1 VDTTLEKLDKM
12 TEAEKLFQQF
22 ASKGAADPDNAVSN
36 QQLFDAFVA
45 ARQPEIVEADVEEE
59 ISVQQ
64 PSGVTGGTLEEQMMA
79 AESEIPVLDAYGS
92 PIMPPPAQPKIDPDL
107 QDKLIAG
114 ADVIRSLASSATF
127 GAGGQVRGTV
137 EGIVN
142 AIFSDEK
149 YDPLTGPYK
158 IQEKAMQRG
167 LESTYIPSREL
178 SQQYLNESIDYLSQ
192 IPAFTPLVAEL
203 NAIRV
208 GLSAAAQAA
217 RYGGRPA
224 VQQMTGQMVRET
236 GREAFDVLPSP
247 VQTAGR
253 TVAGA
258 AQKGSDLVASGYD
271 FSRGRG
277 KSQDIYKTL
286 KSIPDSSTVAQYQL
300 INDRV
305 VADPLAVNAIDQ
317 GWDSAVLGSIKTSS
331 NKDKFQMTRMLGVF
345 EEGKIRADYAALNRP
360 EAVLGK
366 SMLDRV
372 NFLINQNKSS
382 GIEIGKIA
390 KQKLKGQKINVDPAV
405 GKLLQDLEEIK
416 VKVVLGNENGFL
428 RNPTISFDGSQLQA
442 DRSSQRLLRD
452 VMKYLNDV
460 DSTDALSVHELK
472 KFLDST
478 LVYGKKA
485 ANPIAPKIDEILK
498 GFRRNLNDSLN
509 VINKDYQAA
518 NKKFSETITALDA
531 IQDAV
536 GKKVE
541 FDSDRASD
549 AFGTALR
556 RVLSNYG
563 TRNSIIDSIDLVET
577 VARKYGMDIN
587 DDLIKQLVFVNEI
600 DRMFG
605 SVAPSSFKGQIEQA
619 AKKGLDF
626 ARSDAAN
633 KAFMIAVGAKD
644 LMKTKTSQKA
654 AIEAMKKLL
663 KRRSSQTKNDQGS
676 TQTLTDLERFNEQ

>member
-1 VDTTLEKLDKM
+1 M
-12 TEAEKLFQQF
+12 
-22 ASKGAADPDNAVSN
+22 
-36 QQLFDAFVA
+36 
-45 ARQPEIVEADVEEE
+45 
-59 ISVQQ
+59 
-64 PSGVTGGTLEEQMMA
+64 
-79 AESEIPVLDAYGS
+79 
-92 PIMPPPAQPKIDPDL
+92 
-107 QDKLIAG
+107 
-114 ADVIRSLASSATF
+114 
-127 GAGGQVRGTV
+127 
-137 EGIVN
+137 
-142 AIFSDEK
+142 
-149 YDPLTGPYK
+149 
-158 IQEKAMQRG
+158 
-167 LESTYIPSREL
+167 
-178 SQQYLNESIDYLSQ
+178 
-192 IPAFTPLVAEL
+192 
-203 NAIRV
+203 
-208 GLSAAAQAA
+208 
-217 RYGGRPA
+217 
-224 VQQMTGQMVRET
+224 
-236 GREAFDVLPSP
+236 
-247 VQTAGR
+247 
-253 TVAGA
+253 
-258 AQKGSDLVASGYD
+258 
-271 FSRGRG
+271 
-277 KSQDIYKTL
+277 
-286 KSIPDSSTVAQYQL
+286 
-300 INDRV
+300 
-305 VADPLAVNAIDQ
+305 ADPLAVNAIDQ

-360 EAVLGK
+360 EAVLGE

-382 GIEIGKIA
+382 GIQIGKIA

-485 ANPIAPKIDEILK
+485 ANPIAPKIDQILK

-676 TQTLTDLERFNEQ
+676 TQTLTDSESFNEQ

>member
-92 PIMPPPAQPKIDPDL
+92 PIMPPPAQPKIDPSF
-107 QDKLIAG
+107 QEKLIG
-114 ADVIRSLASSATF
+114 AAEVLMTLASGATT
-127 GAGGQVRGTV
+127 GAGGMVRGTL
-137 EGIVN
+137 EGLAEQILSGQFGTPE
-142 AIFSDEK
+142 AAQMI
-149 YDPLTGPYK
+149 Y
-158 IQEKAMQRG
+158 QKAMQRAG
-167 LESTYIPSREL
+167 EATYMPRTPVGQEYVQETSEVL
-178 SQQYLNESIDYLSQ
+178 SQL
-192 IPAFTPLVAEL
+192 PAMAPLVAETG
-203 NAIRV
+203 AIRA
-208 GLSAAAQAA
+208 GLAGAAQAA
-217 RYGGRPA
+217 RYGGRPS

-277 KSQDIYKTL
+277 QSQDLYKTL
-286 KSIPDSSTVAQYQL
+286 KSRPDSSTVAQYQL

-563 TRNSIIDSIDLVET
+563 TRNSIIDSIDLAET

-676 TQTLTDLERFNEQ
+676 TQTLTDSERFNEQ

>member
-1 VDTTLEKLDKM
+1 
-12 TEAEKLFQQF
+12 
-22 ASKGAADPDNAVSN
+22 
-36 QQLFDAFVA
+36 
-45 ARQPEIVEADVEEE
+45 
-59 ISVQQ
+59 
-64 PSGVTGGTLEEQMMA
+64 
-79 AESEIPVLDAYGS
+79 
-92 PIMPPPAQPKIDPDL
+92 MPPPAQPEIDPSF
-107 QDKLIAG
+107 QEKLIG
-114 ADVIRSLASSATF
+114 AAEVLMTLASGATF
-127 GAGGQVRGTV
+127 GAGGMVRGTL
-137 EGIVN
+137 EGLAEQILSGQFGTPE
-142 AIFSDEK
+142 AAQMIE
-149 YDPLTGPYK
+149 
-158 IQEKAMQRG
+158 QKAMQRAG
-167 LESTYIPSREL
+167 EATYMPRTPVGQEYVQETSDVLRQL
-178 SQQYLNESIDYLSQ
+178 
-192 IPAFTPLVAEL
+192 PAMAPLVAETG
-203 NAIRV
+203 AIRA
-208 GLSAAAQAA
+208 GLAGAAQAA

-277 KSQDIYKTL
+277 KSQDIYKDL

-360 EAVLGK
+360 EAVLGE

-485 ANPIAPKIDEILK
+485 ANPIAPKIDQILK

-676 TQTLTDLERFNEQ
+676 TQTLTDSERFNEQ

>member
-1 VDTTLEKLDKM
+1 MDTTLEKLDKM

-92 PIMPPPAQPKIDPDL
+92 PIMPPPAQPKIDPSF
-107 QDKLIAG
+107 QEKLIG
-114 ADVIRSLASSATF
+114 AAEVLMTLASGATT
-127 GAGGQVRGTV
+127 GAGGMVRGTL
-137 EGIVN
+137 EGLAEQILSGQFGTPE
-142 AIFSDEK
+142 AAQMIE
-149 YDPLTGPYK
+149 
-158 IQEKAMQRG
+158 QKAMQRAG
-167 LESTYIPSREL
+167 EATYMPRTPVGQEYVQETSEVL
-178 SQQYLNESIDYLSQ
+178 SQL
-192 IPAFTPLVAEL
+192 PAMAPLVAETG
-203 NAIRV
+203 AIRA
-208 GLSAAAQAA
+208 GLAGAAQAA

-224 VQQMTGQMVRET
+224 MQQMTGQMVRET

-277 KSQDIYKTL
+277 KSQDIYKDL
-286 KSIPDSSTVAQYQL
+286 KSKPDSSTVAQYQL

-360 EAVLGK
+360 EAVLGE

-382 GIEIGKIA
+382 GIQIGKIA

-485 ANPIAPKIDEILK
+485 ANPIAPKIDQILK

-676 TQTLTDLERFNEQ
+676 TQTLTDSERFNEQ

>member
-92 PIMPPPAQPKIDPDL
+92 PIMPPPAQPEIDPSF
-107 QDKLIAG
+107 QEKLIG
-114 ADVIRSLASSATF
+114 AAEVLMTLASGATT
-127 GAGGQVRGTV
+127 GAGGMVRGTL
-137 EGIVN
+137 EGLAEQILSGQFGTPE
-142 AIFSDEK
+142 AAQMIH
-149 YDPLTGPYK
+149 
-158 IQEKAMQRG
+158 QKAMQRAG
-167 LESTYIPSREL
+167 EATYMPRTPVGQEYVQETSEVL
-178 SQQYLNESIDYLSQ
+178 SQL
-192 IPAFTPLVAEL
+192 PAMAPLVAETG
-203 NAIRV
+203 AIRA
-208 GLSAAAQAA
+208 GLAGAAQAA

-277 KSQDIYKTL
+277 QSQDLYKTL
-286 KSIPDSSTVAQYQL
+286 KSRPDSSTVAQYQL

-360 EAVLGK
+360 EAVLGQ

-485 ANPIAPKIDEILK
+485 ANPIAPKIDQILK

-563 TRNSIIDSIDLVET
+563 TRNSIIDSIDLAET

-676 TQTLTDLERFNEQ
+676 TQTLTDSERFNEQ

>member
-36 QQLFDAFVA
+36 QQLFDAFVT

-59 ISVQQ
+59 IFVQQ

-92 PIMPPPAQPKIDPDL
+92 PIMPPPAQPKIDPSF
-107 QDKLIAG
+107 QEKLIG
-114 ADVIRSLASSATF
+114 AAEVLMTLASGATT
-127 GAGGQVRGTV
+127 GAGGMVRGTL
-137 EGIVN
+137 EGLAEQILSGQFGTPE
-142 AIFSDEK
+142 AAQMIE
-149 YDPLTGPYK
+149 
-158 IQEKAMQRG
+158 QKAMQRAG
-167 LESTYIPSREL
+167 EATYMPRTPVGQEYVQETSEVL
-178 SQQYLNESIDYLSQ
+178 SQL
-192 IPAFTPLVAEL
+192 PAMAPLVAETG
-203 NAIRV
+203 AIRA
-208 GLSAAAQAA
+208 GLAGAAQAA

-498 GFRRNLNDSLN
+498 SFRRNLNDSLN

-556 RVLSNYG
+556 KVLSNYG

-577 VARKYGMDIN
+577 VARKYGMNIN

-676 TQTLTDLERFNEQ
+676 TQTLTDSERFNEQ

>member
-92 PIMPPPAQPKIDPDL
+92 PIMPPPAQPEIDPSF
-107 QDKLIAG
+107 QEKLIG
-114 ADVIRSLASSATF
+114 AAEVLMTLASGATT
-127 GAGGQVRGTV
+127 GAGGMVRGTL
-137 EGIVN
+137 EGLAEQILSGQFGTPE
-142 AIFSDEK
+142 AAQMI
-149 YDPLTGPYK
+149 Y
-158 IQEKAMQRG
+158 QKAMQRAG
-167 LESTYIPSREL
+167 EATYMPRTPVGQEYVQETSEVL
-178 SQQYLNESIDYLSQ
+178 SQL
-192 IPAFTPLVAEL
+192 PAMAPLVAETG
-203 NAIRV
+203 AIRA
-208 GLSAAAQAA
+208 GLAGAAQAA

-277 KSQDIYKTL
+277 QSQDLYKTL
-286 KSIPDSSTVAQYQL
+286 KSRPDSSTVAQYQL

-563 TRNSIIDSIDLVET
+563 TRNSIIDSIDLAET

-676 TQTLTDLERFNEQ
+676 TQTLTDSERFNEQ

>member
-1 VDTTLEKLDKM
+1 MDTTLEKLDKM

-92 PIMPPPAQPKIDPDL
+92 PIMPPPAQPKIDPSF
-107 QDKLIAG
+107 QEKLIG
-114 ADVIRSLASSATF
+114 AAEVLMTLASGATT
-127 GAGGQVRGTV
+127 GAGGMVRGTL
-137 EGIVN
+137 EGLAEQILSGQFGTPE
-142 AIFSDEK
+142 AAQMIK
-149 YDPLTGPYK
+149 
-158 IQEKAMQRG
+158 QKAMQRAG
-167 LESTYIPSREL
+167 EATYMPRTPVGQEYVKETSEVL
-178 SQQYLNESIDYLSQ
+178 SQL
-192 IPAFTPLVAEL
+192 PAMAPLVAETG
-203 NAIRV
+203 AIRA
-208 GLSAAAQAA
+208 GLAGAAQAA

-277 KSQDIYKTL
+277 QSQDLYKTL
-286 KSIPDSSTVAQYQL
+286 KSRPDSSTVAQYQL

-485 ANPIAPKIDEILK
+485 ANPIAPKIDQILK

-676 TQTLTDLERFNEQ
+676 TQTLTDSERFNEQ

>member
-1 VDTTLEKLDKM
+1 MDTTLEKLDKM

-22 ASKGAADPDNAVSN
+22 ASKGAADPDNPVSN

-92 PIMPPPAQPKIDPDL
+92 PIMPPPAQPKIDPSF
-107 QDKLIAG
+107 QEKLIG
-114 ADVIRSLASSATF
+114 AAEVLMTLASGATT
-127 GAGGQVRGTV
+127 GAGGMVRGTL
-137 EGIVN
+137 EGLAEQILSGQFGTPE
-142 AIFSDEK
+142 AAQMIE
-149 YDPLTGPYK
+149 
-158 IQEKAMQRG
+158 QKAMQRAG
-167 LESTYIPSREL
+167 EATYMPRTPVGQEYVQETSEVL
-178 SQQYLNESIDYLSQ
+178 SQL
-192 IPAFTPLVAEL
+192 PAMAPLVAETG
-203 NAIRV
+203 AIRA
-208 GLSAAAQAA
+208 GLAGAAQAA

-277 KSQDIYKTL
+277 QSQDLYKTL
-286 KSIPDSSTVAQYQL
+286 KSRPDSSTVAQYQL

-360 EAVLGK
+360 EAVLGQ

-485 ANPIAPKIDEILK
+485 ANPIAPKIDQILK
-498 GFRRNLNDSLN
+498 SFRRNLNDSLN

-563 TRNSIIDSIDLVET
+563 TRNSIIDSIDLAET

-676 TQTLTDLERFNEQ
+676 TQTLTDSERFNEQ

>member
-1 VDTTLEKLDKM
+1 MDTTLEKLDKM

-92 PIMPPPAQPKIDPDL
+92 PIMPPPAQPKIDPSF
-107 QDKLIAG
+107 QEKLIG
-114 ADVIRSLASSATF
+114 AAEVLMTLASGATT
-127 GAGGQVRGTV
+127 GAGGMVRGTL
-137 EGIVN
+137 EGLAEQILSGQFGTPE
-142 AIFSDEK
+142 AAQMIE
-149 YDPLTGPYK
+149 
-158 IQEKAMQRG
+158 QKAMQRAG
-167 LESTYIPSREL
+167 EATYMPRTPVGQEYVQETSEVL
-178 SQQYLNESIDYLSQ
+178 SQL
-192 IPAFTPLVAEL
+192 PAMAPLVAETG
-203 NAIRV
+203 AIRA
-208 GLSAAAQAA
+208 GLAGAAQAA

-277 KSQDIYKTL
+277 KSQDIYKVL

-360 EAVLGK
+360 EAVLGQ

-563 TRNSIIDSIDLVET
+563 TRNSIIDSIDLAET

-676 TQTLTDLERFNEQ
+676 TQTLTDSERFNEQ

>member
-1 VDTTLEKLDKM
+1 MDTTLEKLDKM

-92 PIMPPPAQPKIDPDL
+92 PIMPPPAQPKIDPSF
-107 QDKLIAG
+107 QEKLIG
-114 ADVIRSLASSATF
+114 AAEVLMTLASGATT
-127 GAGGQVRGTV
+127 GAGGMVRGTL
-137 EGIVN
+137 EGLAEQILSGQFGTPE
-142 AIFSDEK
+142 AAQMIE
-149 YDPLTGPYK
+149 
-158 IQEKAMQRG
+158 QKAMQRAG
-167 LESTYIPSREL
+167 EATYMPRTPVGQEYVQETSDVLRQL
-178 SQQYLNESIDYLSQ
+178 
-192 IPAFTPLVAEL
+192 PAMAPLVAETG
-203 NAIRV
+203 AIRA
-208 GLSAAAQAA
+208 GLAGAAQAA

-277 KSQDIYKTL
+277 KSQDIYKDL

-360 EAVLGK
+360 EAVLGE

-485 ANPIAPKIDEILK
+485 ANPIAPKIDQILK

-676 TQTLTDLERFNEQ
+676 TQTLTDSERFNEQ

>member
-92 PIMPPPAQPKIDPDL
+92 PIMPPPAQPEIDPSF
-107 QDKLIAG
+107 QEKLIG
-114 ADVIRSLASSATF
+114 AAEVLMTLASGATT
-127 GAGGQVRGTV
+127 GAGGMVRGTL
-137 EGIVN
+137 EGLAEQILSGQFGTPE
-142 AIFSDEK
+142 AAQMI
-149 YDPLTGPYK
+149 Y
-158 IQEKAMQRG
+158 QKAMQRAG
-167 LESTYIPSREL
+167 EATYMPRTPVGQEYVQETSEVL
-178 SQQYLNESIDYLSQ
+178 SQL
-192 IPAFTPLVAEL
+192 PAMAPLVAETG
-203 NAIRV
+203 AIRA
-208 GLSAAAQAA
+208 GLAGAAQAA
-217 RYGGRPA
+217 RYGGRPS

-277 KSQDIYKTL
+277 QSQDLYKTL
-286 KSIPDSSTVAQYQL
+286 KSRPDSSTVAQYQL

-485 ANPIAPKIDEILK
+485 ANPIAPKIDQILK

-676 TQTLTDLERFNEQ
+676 TQTLTYSERFNEQ

>member
-92 PIMPPPAQPKIDPDL
+92 PIMPPPAQPKIDPSF
-107 QDKLIAG
+107 QEKLIG
-114 ADVIRSLASSATF
+114 AAEVLMTLASGATT
-127 GAGGQVRGTV
+127 GAGGMVRGTL
-137 EGIVN
+137 EGLAEQILSGQFGTPE
-142 AIFSDEK
+142 AAQMI
-149 YDPLTGPYK
+149 Y
-158 IQEKAMQRG
+158 QKAMQRAG
-167 LESTYIPSREL
+167 EATYMPRTPVGQEYVQETSEVL
-178 SQQYLNESIDYLSQ
+178 SQL
-192 IPAFTPLVAEL
+192 PAMAPLVAETG
-203 NAIRV
+203 AIRA
-208 GLSAAAQAA
+208 GLAGAAQAA
-217 RYGGRPA
+217 RYGGRPS

-277 KSQDIYKTL
+277 QNLKTYTRLL
-286 KSIPDSSTVAQYQL
+286 KSRPDSSTVAQYQL

-676 TQTLTDLERFNEQ
+676 TQTLTDSERFNEQ

>member
-1 VDTTLEKLDKM
+1 MDTTLEKLDKM

-22 ASKGAADPDNAVSN
+22 ASKGAADPDNPVSN

-92 PIMPPPAQPKIDPDL
+92 PIMPPPAQPKIDPSF
-107 QDKLIAG
+107 QEKLIG
-114 ADVIRSLASSATF
+114 AAEVLMTLASGATT
-127 GAGGQVRGTV
+127 GAGGMVRGTL
-137 EGIVN
+137 EGLAEQILSGQFGTPE
-142 AIFSDEK
+142 AAQMIE
-149 YDPLTGPYK
+149 
-158 IQEKAMQRG
+158 QKAMQRAG
-167 LESTYIPSREL
+167 EATYMPRTPVGQEYVQETSEVL
-178 SQQYLNESIDYLSQ
+178 SQL
-192 IPAFTPLVAEL
+192 PAMAPLVAETG
-203 NAIRV
+203 AIRA
-208 GLSAAAQAA
+208 GLAGAAQAA
-217 RYGGRPA
+217 RYGGRPS

-277 KSQDIYKTL
+277 QSQDLYKTL
-286 KSIPDSSTVAQYQL
+286 KSRPDSSTVAQYQL

-360 EAVLGK
+360 EAVLGQ

-485 ANPIAPKIDEILK
+485 ANPIAPKIDQILK
-498 GFRRNLNDSLN
+498 SFRRNLNDSLN

-563 TRNSIIDSIDLVET
+563 TRNSIIDSIDLAET

-676 TQTLTDLERFNEQ
+676 TQTLTDSERFNEQ

>member
-1 VDTTLEKLDKM
+1 
-12 TEAEKLFQQF
+12 
-22 ASKGAADPDNAVSN
+22 
-36 QQLFDAFVA
+36 
-45 ARQPEIVEADVEEE
+45 
-59 ISVQQ
+59 
-64 PSGVTGGTLEEQMMA
+64 MA
-79 AESEIPVLDAYGS
+79 
-92 PIMPPPAQPKIDPDL
+92 
-107 QDKLIAG
+107 
-114 ADVIRSLASSATF
+114 
-127 GAGGQVRGTV
+127 
-137 EGIVN
+137 
-142 AIFSDEK
+142 
-149 YDPLTGPYK
+149 
-158 IQEKAMQRG
+158 
-167 LESTYIPSREL
+167 
-178 SQQYLNESIDYLSQ
+178 
-192 IPAFTPLVAEL
+192 PLVAETG
-203 NAIRV
+203 AIRA
-208 GLSAAAQAA
+208 GLAGAAQAA

-277 KSQDIYKTL
+277 KSQDIYKVL

-485 ANPIAPKIDEILK
+485 ANPIAPKIDQILK

-676 TQTLTDLERFNEQ
+676 TQTLTDSERFNEQ

>member
-1 VDTTLEKLDKM
+1 MDTTLEKLDKM

-92 PIMPPPAQPKIDPDL
+92 PIMPPPAQPKIDPSF
-107 QDKLIAG
+107 QEKLIG
-114 ADVIRSLASSATF
+114 AAEVLMTLASGATT
-127 GAGGQVRGTV
+127 GAGGMVRGTL
-137 EGIVN
+137 EGLAEQILSGQFGTPE
-142 AIFSDEK
+142 AAQMIK
-149 YDPLTGPYK
+149 
-158 IQEKAMQRG
+158 QKAMQRAG
-167 LESTYIPSREL
+167 EATYMPRTPVGQEYVQETSDVLRQL
-178 SQQYLNESIDYLSQ
+178 
-192 IPAFTPLVAEL
+192 PAIYPLVAETG
-203 NAIRV
+203 AIRA
-208 GLSAAAQAA
+208 GLAGAAQAA

-277 KSQDIYKTL
+277 QSQDLYKTL
-286 KSIPDSSTVAQYQL
+286 KSRPDSSTVAQYQL

-485 ANPIAPKIDEILK
+485 ANPIAPKIDQILK
-498 GFRRNLNDSLN
+498 SFRRNLNDSLN

-676 TQTLTDLERFNEQ
+676 TQTLTYSERFNEQ

>member
-1 VDTTLEKLDKM
+1 
-12 TEAEKLFQQF
+12 
-22 ASKGAADPDNAVSN
+22 
-36 QQLFDAFVA
+36 
-45 ARQPEIVEADVEEE
+45 
-59 ISVQQ
+59 
-64 PSGVTGGTLEEQMMA
+64 
-79 AESEIPVLDAYGS
+79 
-92 PIMPPPAQPKIDPDL
+92 
-107 QDKLIAG
+107 
-114 ADVIRSLASSATF
+114 
-127 GAGGQVRGTV
+127 
-137 EGIVN
+137 
-142 AIFSDEK
+142 
-149 YDPLTGPYK
+149 
-158 IQEKAMQRG
+158 
-167 LESTYIPSREL
+167 
-178 SQQYLNESIDYLSQ
+178 
-192 IPAFTPLVAEL
+192 
-203 NAIRV
+203 
-208 GLSAAAQAA
+208 
-217 RYGGRPA
+217 
-224 VQQMTGQMVRET
+224 
-236 GREAFDVLPSP
+236 
-247 VQTAGR
+247 
-253 TVAGA
+253 
-258 AQKGSDLVASGYD
+258 
-271 FSRGRG
+271 
-277 KSQDIYKTL
+277 
-286 KSIPDSSTVAQYQL
+286 
-300 INDRV
+300 
-305 VADPLAVNAIDQ
+305 
-317 GWDSAVLGSIKTSS
+317 
-331 NKDKFQMTRMLGVF
+331 
-345 EEGKIRADYAALNRP
+345 
-360 EAVLGK
+360 
-366 SMLDRV
+366 MLDRV

-428 RNPTISFDGSQLQA
+428 RNPTISFRGSQLQA
-442 DRSSQRLLRD
+442 DRSSQQLLRD

-485 ANPIAPKIDEILK
+485 ANPIAPNLDQILK

-563 TRNSIIDSIDLVET
+563 TRNSIIDSIDLAET

>member
-92 PIMPPPAQPKIDPDL
+92 PIMPPPAQPEIDPSF
-107 QDKLIAG
+107 QEKLIG
-114 ADVIRSLASSATF
+114 AAEVLMTLASGATT
-127 GAGGQVRGTV
+127 GAGGMVRGTL
-137 EGIVN
+137 EGLAEQILSGQFGTPE
-142 AIFSDEK
+142 AAQMI
-149 YDPLTGPYK
+149 Y
-158 IQEKAMQRG
+158 QKAMQRAG
-167 LESTYIPSREL
+167 EATYMPRTPVGQEYVQETSEVL
-178 SQQYLNESIDYLSQ
+178 SQL
-192 IPAFTPLVAEL
+192 PAMAPLVAETG
-203 NAIRV
+203 AIRA
-208 GLSAAAQAA
+208 GLAGAAQAA
-217 RYGGRPA
+217 RYGGRPS

-277 KSQDIYKTL
+277 QSQDLYKTL
-286 KSIPDSSTVAQYQL
+286 KSRPDSSTVAQYQL

-563 TRNSIIDSIDLVET
+563 TRNSIIDSIDLAET

-676 TQTLTDLERFNEQ
+676 TQTLTDSERFNEQ